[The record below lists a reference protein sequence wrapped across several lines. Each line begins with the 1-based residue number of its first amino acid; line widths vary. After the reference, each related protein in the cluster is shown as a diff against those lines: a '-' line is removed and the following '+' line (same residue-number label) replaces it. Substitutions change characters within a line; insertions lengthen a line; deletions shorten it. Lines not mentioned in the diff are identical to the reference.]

1 MNEDQEKARTLAVN
15 TEAARAGLFAAAA
28 DMLTMMKEAGVE
40 HGEAAVVTGA
50 VEFAVQL
57 WDKTMLG
64 AGNTPKASR
73 EALEAQIK
81 FFLNKHREIAVSKIE
96 AGAAILANPEGEA

>member
-1 MNEDQEKARTLAVN
+1 MSIEQEKANAMAMN

-28 DMLTMMKEAGVE
+28 DMLEMMRDAGVE

-73 EALEAQIK
+73 EALETQVK
-81 FFLNKHREIAVSKIE
+81 FFLNKHREIQLGEGS
-96 AGAAILANPEGEA
+96 AILADPEGSA